1 MTQKKRVKKVA
12 APKDDRM
19 VVNLAMPQ
27 PMYNVLHRAA
37 QITEQEVAVITL
49 SVVGL
54 FLAQG
59 ERRQV
64 GGQQP

>member
-1 MTQKKRVKKVA
+1 MATKKRVKKA

-19 VVNLAMPQ
+19 VVNLSLPG

-37 QITEQEVAVITL
+37 EITEQEVAVITL
-49 SVVGL
+49 SLVGL

-64 GGQQP
+64 GGPQP